1 MWENK
6 KTWQITLAGEG
17 GQGLQAIGDILA
29 RCAIDEGYFST
40 YIPNYGVEMRGGVS
54 IAFVVVSDKP
64 IASPRFDE
72 SDLIICLS
80 ERSVARVEPYMTEDS
95 LLIYDSALFDKP
107 VTKTKFVV
115 GVPATTIAR
124 EKLTPRTFNML
135 IMGFVIGLSGII
147 TVEHID
153 KALSKQ
159 FEKYYERDPLL
170 HDLNMKA
177 IKIGIEEAGKIKLED
192 VLV

>member
-1 MWENK
+1 MWKDK

-29 RCAIDEGYFST
+29 RCAIDEGYFAT

-54 IAFVVVSDKP
+54 IAFVVISDKP

-80 ERSVARVEPYMTEDS
+80 ERSVERVEPYMTEES
-95 LLIYDSALFDKP
+95 LLVYDSSLFDKP
-107 VTKTKFVV
+107 VTKTRFVV
-115 GVPATTIAR
+115 GVPATEIAR
-124 EKLTPRTFNML
+124 KNLTSRTFNML

-147 TVEHID
+147 TIEHID
-153 KALSKQ
+153 SALKKQ
-159 FEKYYERDPLL
+159 FEKYYEKDPAL
-170 HDLNMKA
+170 HELNMKA
-177 IKIGIEEAGKIKLED
+177 IRMGIEEANKIKLEE
-192 VLV
+192 VLA